1 MSTSDSWIPSQ
12 RAQVSTSDDDQM
24 VLRAARSILNKLTIE
39 KFESL
44 FRQLVACGIKT
55 PSHIS
60 TLMREV
66 FEKATTQHQFIPMYA
81 ELCVRLERD
90 PYIMCAVQQAGD
102 THNFQRLLLNQC
114 QHAFEQLLEPCVVEK
129 ITSEEDQM
137 RRKQQAL
144 GNIKL
149 IGELLVQGMLSSDLF
164 VECGDELLR
173 SRTSCPEALESLA
186 ALMMVAGP
194 KFDSKDWQHHS
205 RLEAITSEMDEIT
218 KDKATPP
225 RVRFLLRDVL
235 DVRCSGWKSSA
246 NQTALKAAPMKLE
259 QVREKAAAEQ
269 GARPKSFSNCN
280 QVPKTQRD
288 QKATG
293 RLERLLNIV
302 EVGAKP
308 RKQRGNPGA
317 TVGTCRVVT
326 ECSKTLGNDL
336 PDAMQW
342 CQNATVVQKTAPQ
355 VAVAVPAGLPARWAD
370 ISDSEEERAPGHGSK
385 PVSTISKELPK
396 VPEPQALRQPVPQR
410 SEAAP
415 PAIIGQF
422 DLVIFRRALADSL
435 AKLQADKNVPAA
447 VQYIRLQQVPLQYQS
462 DQFVDLLSRIV
473 EERRGAL
480 RRLEFA
486 FAAGLAAHE
495 NSPFDRKACL
505 DGIALFFRDVY
516 TDMCSE
522 VQRLPAIIKS
532 ELLPTM
538 YSVFTASEINASVPK
553 AILDL

>member
-1 MSTSDSWIPSQ
+1 VVEQVTSD
-12 RAQVSTSDDDQM
+12 
-24 VLRAARSILNKLTIE
+24 
-39 KFESL
+39 
-44 FRQLVACGIKT
+44 
-55 PSHIS
+55 
-60 TLMREV
+60 
-66 FEKATTQHQFIPMYA
+66 
-81 ELCVRLERD
+81 
-90 PYIMCAVQQAGD
+90 
-102 THNFQRLLLNQC
+102 
-114 QHAFEQLLEPCVVEK
+114 
-129 ITSEEDQM
+129 EEQM

-164 VECGDELLR
+164 LECGNELVR

-205 RLEAITSEMDEIT
+205 EFETLISHMDEIT
-218 KDKATPP
+218 KEKSTPP

-235 DVRCSGWKSSA
+235 DMRCSGWNSSA
-246 NQTALKAAPMKLE
+246 SQIALKASPMKLE

-269 GARPKSFSNCN
+269 RPKNFNHCSPVKKN
-280 QVPKTQRD
+280 QRERKD
-288 QKATG
+288 SG

-308 RKQRGNPGA
+308 RKQRGNPG
-317 TVGTCRVVT
+317 TKVGACHSMV
-326 ECSKTLGNDL
+326 ECNNAGGKGFPDTMHKCNNAAALEKKT
-336 PDAMQW
+336 P
-342 CQNATVVQKTAPQ
+342 K
-355 VAVAVPAGLPARWAD
+355 VAVVVPAGQPARWAD
-370 ISDSEEERAPGHGSK
+370 ISDSDEERAFGQPPNSAAT
-385 PVSTISKELPK
+385 VSKELPK
-396 VPEPQALRQPVPQR
+396 AP
-410 SEAAP
+410 EAAP
-415 PAIIGQF
+415 LPTIEQF
-422 DLVIFRRALADSL
+422 DLVSFRRALAASL
-435 AKLQADKNVPAA
+435 ATLQADKNVPAA

-495 NSPFDRKACL
+495 NSPFDRQTCL
-505 DGIALFFRDVY
+505 HGISIFFRDVY
-516 TDMCSE
+516 ADMCSE

-538 YSVFTASEINASVPK
+538 FSVFSTSEINSSVPK